1 MDYIKE
7 TDNGLLLSIKVMPNS
22 SKNELIK
29 QDSILK
35 LKIKVIPN
43 SSKNELTKTETG
55 LRLKIT
61 APPVDN
67 KANKFVVNYLSKIF
81 KVPKTSIKILYGE
94 LSREKTILFSGIT
107 EDKCNNIM

>member
-1 MDYIKE
+1 MDYIRE
-7 TDNGLLLSIKVMPNS
+7 TDTGLLLSIKVMPNS
-22 SKNELIK
+22 SKNELIR

-35 LKIKVIPN
+35 LKI
-43 SSKNELTKTETG
+43 TT
-55 LRLKIT
+55 
-61 APPVDN
+61 PPVDN

-107 EDKCNNIM
+107 EDKCNSIKNQLSLL

>member
-35 LKIKVIPN
+35 
-43 SSKNELTKTETG
+43 
-55 LRLKIT
+55 LKIT

-107 EDKCNNIM
+107 EDKCNNIKNQLSLL

>member
-7 TDNGLLLSIKVMPNS
+7 TDNGLLLFIKVMPNS

-35 LKIKVIPN
+35 
-43 SSKNELTKTETG
+43 
-55 LRLKIT
+55 LKIT

-94 LSREKTILFSGIT
+94 LSREKTILFLGIT
-107 EDKCNNIM
+107 EDKCNSIKNQLSLL

>member
-29 QDSILK
+29 QDTVLK
-35 LKIKVIPN
+35 
-43 SSKNELTKTETG
+43 
-55 LRLKIT
+55 LKIT

-107 EDKCNNIM
+107 EDKCNSIKNQLSLL